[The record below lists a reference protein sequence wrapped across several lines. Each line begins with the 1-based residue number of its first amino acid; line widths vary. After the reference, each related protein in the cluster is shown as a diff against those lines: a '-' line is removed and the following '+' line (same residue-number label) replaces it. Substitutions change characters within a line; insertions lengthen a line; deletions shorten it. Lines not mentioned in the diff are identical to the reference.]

1 MDQQTAYDSNANGM
15 RPSRVLVFL
24 LFVVVVAAL
33 GAFVWALFFAGGL
46 DAITGVYQKYAAGNP
61 AVKSPSVS
69 VATSDTAVRITK
81 EQLAAAKYVYAEQI
95 ESQEN
100 LDMLADGDV
109 RSVDIDSVD
118 VNQDAA
124 LVNLTVHFEDGTSA
138 LSGIRFLRVDG
149 VWYFRTI
156 TGLRSEKTGGDA
168 DAVGLGRVVAQPI
181 DPDTKLAQVGVVAPD
196 EGVLRTLATQQ
207 LASQPVFRDLMAGEY
222 ERYTLGKPVVG
233 PDTFT
238 IPVVIM
244 GSKEST
250 ISAEIV
256 LIAKT
261 VESHDRLFLTTFR
274 RK

>member
-1 MDQQTAYDSNANGM
+1 
-15 RPSRVLVFL
+15 
-24 LFVVVVAAL
+24 LFVVVLLAL
-33 GAFVWALFFAGGL
+33 ASFGWALFYAGGL
-46 DAITGVYQKYAAGNP
+46 DAITSAYAKYTAARGTSP
-61 AVKSPSVS
+61 LSPSTV
-69 VATSDTAVRITK
+69 TSDTAASLTK
-81 EQLAAAKYVYAEQI
+81 EQLDGAKYIYAEQI

-100 LDMLADGDV
+100 LDKLADGDV
-109 RSVDIDSVD
+109 RSVDIDSVNVD
-118 VNQDAA
+118 KDDA
-124 LVNLTVHFEDGTSA
+124 LVNVTINFADGTSA
-138 LSGIRFLRVDG
+138 PGGIRFLRVDG

-168 DAVGLGRVVAQPI
+168 DAVGLGRVVPQPI
-181 DPDTKLAQVGVVAPD
+181 DPDKKLAQVGVIAPD

-207 LASQPVFRDLMAGEY
+207 LVSQPVFRDLMAGEY
-222 ERYTLGKPVVG
+222 ERYTVGRPVAG

-244 GSKEST
+244 GSEEST